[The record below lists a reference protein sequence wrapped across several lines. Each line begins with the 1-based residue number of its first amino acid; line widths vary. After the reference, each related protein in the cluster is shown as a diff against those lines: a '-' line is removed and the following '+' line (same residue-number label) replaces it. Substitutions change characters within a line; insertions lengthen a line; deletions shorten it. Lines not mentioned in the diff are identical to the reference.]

1 MYFCFQPQ
9 KNMTRTTGQKNKKS
23 ILQEITLTN
32 PQRLVFGSF
41 LVILGVL
48 VFISILSY
56 FFTGNSD
63 QSTLNSFTNRAIPT
77 NNWLSKIGAWVSHL
91 LVYKGFGIAS
101 FLFSG
106 LLVISGVSVLM
117 NTSKQRLF
125 RHWIWGTLI
134 VIWFSMTLG
143 YVFKSLPN
151 LGGTIGYQLNLFLQ
165 DYIGKIGT

>member
-1 MYFCFQPQ
+1 
-9 KNMTRTTGQKNKKS
+9 MTRTTGQKNKKS

-41 LVILGVL
+41 LVISGVL

-63 QSTLNSFTNRAIPT
+63 QSTLNSFTNSSIQT
-77 NNWLSKIGAWVSHL
+77 NNWLSKIGAWMSHL
-91 LVYKGFGIAS
+91 LVYRGFGISS
-101 FLFSG
+101 FVFSG

-117 NTSKQRLF
+117 NTPKQRLF

-134 VIWFSMTLG
+134 IIWCSITLG
-143 YVFKSLPN
+143 YVFESLPN
-151 LGGTIGYQLNLFLQ
+151 LGGTIGFQLNLF
-165 DYIGKIGT
+165 